1 MNEMHYQRIDK
12 GQPRQK
18 YPDIPPVSN
27 LAKNPL
33 KDLPAGR
40 RDEIATNV
48 IARYLHGEQVAAM
61 ASEFD
66 TSDVTLYALLL
77 RDHEEEWKDAQTAR
91 ALARLERENQ
101 RLEEAPDPLSLAR
114 ARELV
119 RSAQWELER
128 LLNRIFGQK
137 HEVTHIQADLGE
149 RLRRARERVIEG
161 EVVAHNGVMSNSASS
176 GINELQVVDKS
187 VQPVDKH
194 SASSPEGPIESK
206 KPGPGG

>member
-1 MNEMHYQRIDK
+1 MAINEHHYQRIDK
-12 GQPRQK
+12 GQPRSK
-18 YPDIPPVSN
+18 YPVIPPRSN

-33 KDLPAGR
+33 KDLPEAR
-40 RDEIATNV
+40 RAEIATQV

-61 ASEFD
+61 AQEFD

-77 RDHEEEWKDAQTAR
+77 RDHESEWKDAQTAR

-101 RLEEAPDPLSLAR
+101 RLESAPDPLSLAR

-137 HEVTHIQADLGE
+137 QEVTHTLKPEFNVILKQADT
-149 RLRRARERVIEG
+149 AIEG
-161 EVVAHNGVMSNSASS
+161 TAVIVPEVTP
-176 GINELQVVDKS
+176 K
-187 VQPVDKH
+187 
-194 SASSPEGPIESK
+194 
-206 KPGPGG
+206 